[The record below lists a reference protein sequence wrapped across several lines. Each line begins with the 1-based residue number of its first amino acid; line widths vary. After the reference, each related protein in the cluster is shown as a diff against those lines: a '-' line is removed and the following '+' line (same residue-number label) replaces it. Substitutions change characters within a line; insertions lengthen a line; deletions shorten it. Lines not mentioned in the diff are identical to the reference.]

1 MIPKGLGV
9 LLLYCLHAIVLAQ
22 QADRICRSSVCMDV
36 QVDGSTAIIT
46 VQCSSRGWCAVGL
59 GVSRMGD
66 TNPAT
71 KNPII
76 VGWMNAGKPVVSL
89 RNLPSD
95 AMPVFGAAAVL
106 VEAPASAQA
115 LEGAVIAFSVAVD
128 AGLVADVNQNYI
140 FAASD
145 QPPASPGN
153 AQSSFGVH
161 SERGSF
167 TQRLKL
173 TDVASEQP
181 GAAAQAFAPAPS
193 VPAPPPVSPAPASS
207 AVPVQAPAPVQPT
220 NAPPAAP
227 SVEAR
232 TTSTRQAQL
241 SPVISTRQSPPNQA
255 DSASSR
261 SEQGLIPPATIDPN
275 DPGLLMD
282 EPSSSAV
289 GGRQSSTA
297 TRQTRTS
304 STRATSSASGETM
317 TFSSGSS
324 SSVGTTSMTSSE
336 SAKTSTSKASTTT
349 NIMSASR
356 VTSNPSNVAGNAFK
370 GPGSEVDTG
379 LILAVVLGGLAG
391 LGVIGGLIFIC
402 VVQAKKRRPKHEPVA
417 QYESGLRAANEGE
430 FLTTR
435 E

>member
-1 MIPKGLGV
+1 MIRKGLGV

-115 LEGAVIAFSVAVD
+115 LDGAVIAFSVAVD
-128 AGLVADVNQNYI
+128 AGLVADVNQNYV

-145 QPPASPGN
+145 QPPSSPGN

-167 TQRLKL
+167 AQKLKL

-181 GAAAQAFAPAPS
+181 GAAAQALAAPS
-193 VPAPPPVSPAPASS
+193 PATS
-207 AVPVQAPAPVQPT
+207 AVSIQAPAPVQPT
-220 NAPPAAP
+220 DVPRAAP

-232 TTSTRQAQL
+232 TSTRQL
-241 SPVISTRQSPPNQA
+241 SPAISSRQSAQIQP

-282 EPSSSAV
+282 ELVSSAV
-289 GGRQSSTA
+289 SARQSSTA

-304 STRATSSASGETM
+304 STRATSSVSGETV
-317 TFSSGSS
+317 TSSSGSS
-324 SSVGTTSMTSSE
+324 SSSGTTSTTSSD
-336 SAKTSTSKASTTT
+336 SAKSSSSKASTTT
-349 NIMSASR
+349 NAISASR
-356 VTSNPSNVAGNAFK
+356 VTGNPSNIAGNAFK

-391 LGVIGGLIFIC
+391 LGIIGGLIFIC

-417 QYESGLRAANEGE
+417 QYETGLRAAKEGE